1 MLFRFENP
9 SCYQLNGPKVC
20 EIDKDSKNL
29 IAFQQRSF
37 HYFFPPKTNLNTF
50 VAVSRDHGDNICDKF
65 LCHYLKVTKD
75 CKGVIFDQHSLEINK
90 YHIFLHKSPPPHKHP
105 LGQNVK

>member
-1 MLFRFENP
+1 MKLTRT
-9 SCYQLNGPKVC
+9 Q
-20 EIDKDSKNL
+20 KNL
-29 IAFQQRSF
+29 IAFKQRSF

-50 VAVSRDHGDNICDKF
+50 VAVSRDHGNNICDKF
-65 LCHYLKVTKD
+65 LCNYLKVTKD
-75 CKGVIFDQHSLEINK
+75 CKGVIFDQRSLEINK